1 MTIMKTLLFSLFSL
15 FIILAGCS
23 NEANQPSKQN
33 EAEQKES
40 AKDHQH
46 QESAEE
52 HHHEEQAREH
62 DDEHAAEDHHHSSAS
77 ISISVPTIVSVNED
91 VDLSA
96 NIQSE
101 NQPLTQANV
110 RFELWKENEEKHEF
124 IDASEAS
131 NGDYFVN
138 TSFSSPGVYHLKIH
152 VEKGEEIHDHKETT
166 VEVK

>member
-1 MTIMKTLLFSLFSL
+1 MKTLLFSLFSL

-62 DDEHAAEDHHHSSAS
+62 MMNMLRKITIIAVLPSALVFQLSSLLMKMLIYLPIFKAK
-77 ISISVPTIVSVNED
+77 IS
-91 VDLSA
+91 L
-96 NIQSE
+96 
-101 NQPLTQANV
+101 
-110 RFELWKENEEKHEF
+110 
-124 IDASEAS
+124 
-131 NGDYFVN
+131 
-138 TSFSSPGVYHLKIH
+138 
-152 VEKGEEIHDHKETT
+152 
-166 VEVK
+166 